1 MFKKI
6 IIVLPAYNAEKTLGR
21 TYAEIPEELFK
32 EIILVDDA
40 SQDQTV
46 EVAKKL
52 GIKMIRH
59 QFNLGYGANQKTC
72 YREALKEKADIIVM
86 LHPDYQYD
94 PKKIPDL
101 IKPIVEGEADMV
113 FGSRISGGALSG
125 GMPFWKYL
133 ANRFLTVFENLVLKE
148 KLSEYHSGFRA
159 YRADVF
165 NNISYQ
171 HNSDN
176 FVFDA
181 QIIIQLKAKSYR
193 IKEIP
198 IKARYFADASSVNFR
213 QSFQY
218 GFGIIFYLGQYFLY
232 KLGVRKFLWLE

>member
-6 IIVLPAYNAEKTLGR
+6 TIVLPAYNAEKTLVR
-21 TYAEIPEELFK
+21 TYQEIPLEFLK
-32 EIILVDDA
+32 EIILVDDG
-40 SQDQTV
+40 SQDKTV
-46 EVAKKL
+46 EVADHL
-52 GIKMIRH
+52 GLKIIKH
-59 QFNLGYGANQKTC
+59 NLNLGYGANQKTC
-72 YREALKEKADIIVM
+72 YREALKEKADVIVM

-101 IKPIVEGEADMV
+101 IKPIIEGEADMV

-133 ANRFLTVFENLVLKE
+133 ANRFLTWFENFILKE
-148 KLSEYHSGFRA
+148 ELSEYHSGFRA
-159 YRADVF
+159 YRADIF
-165 NNISYQ
+165 NHISYQ

-181 QIIIQLKAKSYR
+181 QIIIQLKAKNYQIR
-193 IKEIP
+193 EIP

-218 GFGIIFYLGQYFLY
+218 GLGIIFYLGQYFLY